1 MPMEISLQKRLLS
14 SAFLVSITLAMI
26 FLAPEWLFFAVVQA
40 FNLLALY
47 EYFLILEKKNLKIH
61 RLTGLFFGAWMGLA
75 LLGGT
80 EFLVL
85 AVAAL
90 VFFCLYFGKKEK
102 DQAFLSAA
110 SSLFGILYISG
121 LFTHLAKIHQLE
133 HGPALVFY
141 TLLLTKGGDAGAYF
155 VGKKF
160 GRVKLI
166 EHISPH
172 KSVEGAIGGFLTTFV
187 LSLISKT
194 YLPSISVTHLIFLG
208 VIVGVTS
215 QLGDLVESL
224 IKRDAGVKDSGH
236 VPGLGGILDVL
247 DSLIFTIPFVYYYIY
262 FLT

>member
-1 MPMEISLQKRLLS
+1 MTIETSLQKRLLS
-14 SAFLVSITLAMI
+14 SAFLVSITLVVI
-26 FLAPEWLFFAVVQA
+26 FMAPEWLFFAVVQA

-75 LLGGT
+75 ILNGT

-85 AVAAL
+85 ASAAL
-90 VFFCLYFGKKEK
+90 VFFCLYFGKN
-102 DQAFLSAA
+102 DRDHAFLAAA

-121 LFTHLAKIHQLE
+121 LFTHLIKIHQLD
-133 HGPALVFY
+133 HGPAFVFY
-141 TLLLTKGGDAGAYF
+141 TILVTKAGDAGAYF

-172 KSVEGAIGGFLTTFV
+172 KSVEGAVGGFLTTLI
-187 LSLISKT
+187 LSLISKI
-194 YLPSISVTHLIFLG
+194 YLPSVSVIHLIFLG
-208 VIVGVTS
+208 VIVGITS

-247 DSLIFTIPFVYYYIY
+247 DSLIFTIPFVYYCIY